1 MRIIIK
7 IKAKKDFSY
16 GSSSTITVFKQ
27 HEKDY
32 YRATQSVIYWIL
44 KDKELHDAQERK
56 HFSFSE
62 LIPKKDG
69 KVGDIYTLIIASAKS
84 NLLRKI
90 FDNFPTTFR
99 LGNAEF
105 STVDMKAVSDFVG
118 DSITIR
124 SATPIHIGLPHN
136 KWWTK
141 EQGLDLAI
149 KTLEEN
155 VVKGF
160 NHCFGENIES
170 FNFQEFQLKKT
181 VNIPIK
187 YRTGNS
193 SLTCSLWEFTFNNLT
208 AQEKRIV
215 RYILGAG
222 LGNKTS
228 LGFGFMNKVRT

>member
-7 IKAKKDFSY
+7 IKAKKDFKY
-16 GSSSTITVFKQ
+16 
-27 HEKDY
+27 EKDY
-32 YRATQSVIYWIL
+32 YRATQSVIYRIL

-62 LIPKKDG
+62 LLPKQDG
-69 KVGDIYTLIIASAKS
+69 KEGDIYTLILASAKS
-84 NLLRKI
+84 ELLRKI
-90 FDNFPTTFR
+90 FDNFPMTFR
-99 LGNAEF
+99 LRNAEF
-105 STVDMKAVSDFVG
+105 NTVDMKAISDFVG
-118 DSITIR
+118 DTITIR
-124 SATPIHIGLPHN
+124 SATPIHIGLPDN

-141 EQGLDLAI
+141 ELGLDLAI

-160 NHCFGENIES
+160 NHCFNRTNAVFKRENVKS
-170 FNFQEFQLKKT
+170 FSFQEFQLIKT

-193 SLTCSLWEFTFNNLT
+193 SLTCSLWKFSFDNLT

-215 RYILGAG
+215 KYILGAG

-228 LGFGFMNKVRT
+228 LGFGFMNVVRQ

>member
-1 MRIIIK
+1 MSRII
-7 IKAKKDFSY
+7 
-16 GSSSTITVFKQ
+16 FKLKV
-27 HEKDY
+27 EKPFRYMKDY
-32 YRATQSVIYWIL
+32 YRAIQSIVYKAL
-44 KDKELHDAQERK
+44 DDERLHDAQERK

-62 LIPKKDG
+62 LIPKQDG
-69 KVGDIYTLIIASAKS
+69 KVGDVYTLIIASAKLD
-84 NLLRKI
+84 LLRKV
-90 FDNFPTTFR
+90 FDNFPTTFC
-99 LGNAEF
+99 LNDAEF

-141 EQGLDLAI
+141 ELGLDLAI

-160 NHCFGENIES
+160 NHCFGENIET
-170 FNFQEFQLKKT
+170 FNFREFQLLKT

-193 SLTCSLWEFTFNNLT
+193 SLTCSMWEFSFDNLT
-208 AQEKRIV
+208 SQEKRIV
-215 RYILGAG
+215 KYILGAG

-228 LGFGFMNKVRT
+228 LGFGFMNVVMT